1 MKTIIITCLGLLIFS
16 EARADYR
23 LPNKQE
29 IKGKFCRNIVG
40 QTTMLMKTYNSNE
53 EEFNKDNQETNNH
66 SIRIRSIGLTN
77 LNFMANIWLAFC
89 KNY

>member
-23 LPNKQE
+23 SLDKQE
-29 IKGKFCRNIVG
+29 IKEKFCRNIVG

-53 EEFNKDNQETNNH
+53 EEINKGNQEINNH
-66 SIRIRSIGLTN
+66 GVRIRSIGLTN
-77 LNFMANIWLAFC
+77 LNFMANIWVAFC
-89 KNY
+89 KN